1 MARVVVAQRAR
12 TDLDQLTRTRGLPP
26 DTPARVQA
34 SLQQLASFPS
44 IGKRLAGRWRGLRVI
59 IGPWPWMLI
68 VYVLDEGADTVAIV
82 AIHDA
87 RSASSVTSA
96 V

>member
-12 TDLDQLTRTRGLPP
+12 TDLDQLIRTRGLPP
-26 DTPARVQA
+26 DTPARVRA

-44 IGKRLAGRWRGLRVI
+44 IGKRLAGRWRGFRVI
-59 IGPWPWMLI
+59 LGPWPWMLI
-68 VYVLDEGADTVAIV
+68 VFIFDEGSDTVAIV

-87 RSASSVTSA
+87 RSATSA
-96 V
+96 TSAI